1 MSRFLPEN
9 FDATRPLALIAGQ
22 GQYPV
27 LLAQRARE
35 AGISVR
41 LIELGGETSPELV
54 DSFAMDERS
63 AVKVGQVGKLL
74 KELKRLGAGYA
85 VMAGQ
90 VTPGKLFKGL
100 HPDLKAIRM
109 LAGLDRKN
117 AETIFGAIGDEI
129 EKAGI
134 HLLDARVFMDQ
145 DLANEGMMIK
155 GKEKIDPEHLAH
167 GIEIARENARLDV
180 GQGVVVSRG
189 TVLAVE
195 AFEGTNAM
203 LERAGKFGAKNCIFV
218 KLGKPKQDTRFDV
231 PVFGLQT
238 LQAMKDAGIGTAALE
253 SGAVLLLDREDVIRE
268 ANKKGISL
276 IGIPNKSGDFHVRR
290 PSHS

>member
-1 MSRFLPEN
+1 MSRFLPDD
-9 FDATRPLALIAGQ
+9 FDPSRPLTLIAGQ
-22 GQYPV
+22 GIYPQ
-27 LLAQRARE
+27 LLAERARK
-35 AGISVR
+35 AGIPIR
-41 LIELGGETSPELV
+41 LIELGGETSTELIN
-54 DSFAMDERS
+54 SFTENQRS

-74 KELKRLGAGYA
+74 KALKKLDAKYA

-117 AETIFGAIGDEI
+117 AETIFGAIGGEI
-129 EKAGI
+129 EKAGV

-145 DLANEGMMIK
+145 DLAEEGFMVQ
-155 GKEKIDPEHLAH
+155 GKEKIEPEHLKH
-167 GIEIARENARLDV
+167 GIEIARENARMDV
-180 GQGVVVSRG
+180 GQGVVVSEG

-203 LERAGKFGAKNCIFV
+203 LERAGKFGAKNCLFV
-218 KLGKPKQDTRFDV
+218 KLAKPKQDTRFDV

-238 LQAMKDAGIGTAALE
+238 LEKMKSVGIRNVVLEAGSVLILNKEDIMKEAKKIGF
-253 SGAVLLLDREDVIRE
+253 
-268 ANKKGISL
+268 GIS
-276 IGIPNKSGDFHVRR
+276 GICTSNN
-290 PSHS
+290 

>member
-1 MSRFLPEN
+1 MSRFLPET
-9 FDATRPLALIAGQ
+9 FDPSRPLALIAGQ
-22 GQYPV
+22 GRYPV
-27 LLAQRARE
+27 LLAARAKK

-41 LIELGGETSPELV
+41 LIELGGETTPELIA
-54 DSFAMDERS
+54 SFPEHERS

-74 KELKRLGAGYA
+74 KELKKFDVGYS

-90 VTPGKLFKGL
+90 VTPGKLFQGL

-129 EKAGI
+129 EKAGV
-134 HLLDARVFMDQ
+134 HLLDARVFMDE
-145 DLANEGMMIK
+145 DLAEEGVMVK
-155 GKEKIDPEHLAH
+155 GKEKVAPEHLNH

-203 LERAGKFGAKNCIFV
+203 INRAGTFGAKNCLFV
-218 KLGKPKQDTRFDV
+218 KLGKPQQDTRFDV
-231 PVFGLQT
+231 PVFGLHT
-238 LQAMKDAGIGTAALE
+238 LTEMHEAGIRNAALE
-253 SGAVLLLDREDVIRE
+253 TGSVLLLDKDEVLKQ
-268 ANKKGISL
+268 AKKLGIGL
-276 IGIPNKSGDFHVRR
+276 TGVKT
-290 PSHS
+290 

>member
-1 MSRFLPEN
+1 MSVFLPDD
-9 FDATRPLALIAGQ
+9 FDARRPLALIAGQ
-22 GQYPV
+22 GNYPV
-27 LLAQRARE
+27 LLAQRARN
-35 AGISVR
+35 AGIQLR
-41 LIELGGETSPELV
+41 LIELGGETSPELIE
-54 DSFAMDERS
+54 SFSDDKRTS
-63 AVKVGQVGKLL
+63 VKVGQVGKLL
-74 KELKRLGAGYA
+74 KELKKFDAGYA

-90 VTPGKLFKGL
+90 VTPGILFKGL

-109 LAGLDRKN
+109 LAGLDRRN

-129 EKAGI
+129 ENVGVQ
-134 HLLDARVFMDQ
+134 LLDARVFMDD
-145 DLANEGMMIK
+145 DLAEEGAMVK
-155 GKEKIDPEHLAH
+155 GKEKIEPEHLAH

-203 LERAGKFGAKNCIFV
+203 LERAGKFGAKNCLFV

-238 LQAMKDAGIGTAALE
+238 LEAMQDAGIKNAALE
-253 SGAVLLLDREDVIRE
+253 SGSVLLLNKGEVIKE
-268 ANKKGISL
+268 AKKMGISVTGVK
-276 IGIPNKSGDFHVRR
+276 IK
-290 PSHS
+290 

>member
-1 MSRFLPEN
+1 MSRFLPDD
-9 FDATRPLALIAGQ
+9 FDPSRPLALIAGQ
-22 GQYPV
+22 GIYPQ
-27 LLAQRARE
+27 LLADRARKT
-35 AGISVR
+35 GIPLR
-41 LIELGGETSPELV
+41 LIELGGETSTELIT
-54 DSFAMDERS
+54 SFTENQRS

-74 KELKRLGAGYA
+74 KELKKLDAKYA

-117 AETIFGAIGDEI
+117 AETIFGAIGEEI
-129 EKAGI
+129 EKAGV

-145 DLANEGMMIK
+145 DLAEEGVMIQ
-155 GKEKIDPEHLAH
+155 GKEKIEPEHLMH

-195 AFEGTNAM
+195 AFEGTNQM
-203 LERAGKFGAKNCIFV
+203 LERAGKFGAKNCLFV
-218 KLGKPKQDTRFDV
+218 KLAKPKQDTRFDV

-238 LQAMKDAGIGTAALE
+238 LQAMKEAGIGNVALE
-253 SGAVLLLDREDVIRE
+253 SGSVLLLEKNEVLIE
-268 ANKKGISL
+268 AKKLGIGL
-276 IGIPNKSGDFHVRR
+276 MGILK
-290 PSHS
+290 

>member
-1 MSRFLPEN
+1 MSRFLPVN
-9 FDATRPLALIAGQ
+9 FDASRPLALIAGQ

-27 LLAQRARE
+27 LLAKRARQ

-41 LIELGGETSPELV
+41 LIELGGETSTELV
-54 DSFAMDERS
+54 DSFAQDQRS
-63 AVKVGQVGKLL
+63 VVKVGQVGKLL

-109 LAGLDRKN
+109 LAGLGRKN

-134 HLLDARVFMDQ
+134 HLLDARVFMDE
-145 DLANEGMMIK
+145 DLAEEGVMVK
-155 GKEKIDPEHLAH
+155 GKEKITPKHLDH

-203 LERAGKFGAKNCIFV
+203 LERAGKFGAKNCLFV

-238 LQAMKDAGIGTAALE
+238 LQAMNDAGIGTAALE
-253 SGAVLLLDREDVIRE
+253 SGAVLLLDRDHIFRE
-268 ANKKGISL
+268 AGDLKITL
-276 IGIPNKSGDFHVRR
+276 IGISK
-290 PSHS
+290 

>member
-9 FDATRPLALIAGQ
+9 FDATHPLALIAGQ

-27 LLAQRARE
+27 LLAQRARQ

-74 KELKRLGAGYA
+74 KELKRLEAGYA

-109 LAGLDRKN
+109 LAGLERKN

-129 EKAGI
+129 EKAGV

-145 DLANEGMMIK
+145 DLAEEGVMVK
-155 GKEKIDPEHLAH
+155 GKEKIEPEHLAH

-203 LERAGKFGAKNCIFV
+203 LDRAGKFGAKNCLFV
-218 KLGKPKQDTRFDV
+218 KIGKPQQDTRFDV

-238 LQAMKDAGIGTAALE
+238 LHAMKDAGIGTAALE
-253 SGAVLLLDREDVIRE
+253 SGAVLLLDRDDVIRE
-268 ANKKGISL
+268 AGNQKVTL
-276 IGIPNKSGDFHVRR
+276 MGIPK
-290 PSHS
+290 

>member
-1 MSRFLPEN
+1 MSRFLPDN
-9 FDATRPLALIAGQ
+9 FDASLPLTLIAGQ

-27 LLAQRARE
+27 LLAERARK
-35 AGISVR
+35 AKIPLR

-54 DSFAMDERS
+54 SSFPEDERA

-74 KELKRLGAGYA
+74 KELKKFDAGYA

-129 EKAGI
+129 EKIGV
-134 HLLDARVFMDQ
+134 HLLDARVFMDE
-145 DLANEGMMIK
+145 DLASEGVMVK

-180 GQGVVVSRG
+180 GQGIVVSQG

-203 LERAGKFGAKNCIFV
+203 LDRAGQFGAKNCLFV

-231 PVFGLQT
+231 PVFGSQT
-238 LQAMKDAGIGTAALE
+238 LQIMKKAGIGNVALE
-253 SGAVLLLDREDVIRE
+253 SGSVLLLEKNE
-268 ANKKGISL
+268 TLKESQKSK
-276 IGIPNKSGDFHVRR
+276 IGIQGI
-290 PSHS
+290 

>member
-1 MSRFLPEN
+1 
-9 FDATRPLALIAGQ
+9 
-22 GQYPV
+22 
-27 LLAQRARE
+27 
-35 AGISVR
+35 
-41 LIELGGETSPELV
+41 
-54 DSFAMDERS
+54 
-63 AVKVGQVGKLL
+63 
-74 KELKRLGAGYA
+74 
-85 VMAGQ
+85 
-90 VTPGKLFKGL
+90 
-100 HPDLKAIRM
+100 M

-129 EKAGI
+129 EKAGV
-134 HLLDARVFMDQ
+134 HLLDARVFMDE
-145 DLANEGMMIK
+145 DLAEEGMMVK

-203 LERAGKFGAKNCIFV
+203 LERAGKFGAKNCLFV

-238 LQAMKDAGIGTAALE
+238 LEAMKDAGIKNAAIE
-253 SGAVLLLDREDVIRE
+253 AGSVLLLNKNEVIRE
-268 ANKKGISL
+268 AQRVGTSLLGIT
-276 IGIPNKSGDFHVRR
+276 
-290 PSHS
+290 

>member
-27 LLAQRARE
+27 LLAQRARQ

-74 KELKRLGAGYA
+74 KELKRLEAGYA

-109 LAGLDRKN
+109 LAGLERKN

-129 EKAGI
+129 EKAGV

-145 DLANEGMMIK
+145 DLAEEGVMVK
-155 GKEKIDPEHLAH
+155 GKEKIAPEHLNH

-203 LERAGKFGAKNCIFV
+203 LERAGKFGAKNCLFV

-231 PVFGLQT
+231 PVFGTQT
-238 LQAMKDAGIGTAALE
+238 LQEMKKAGFGNAALE
-253 SGAVLLLDREDVIRE
+253 TGSVLLLDKSEVLKQ
-268 ANKKGISL
+268 AKKL
-276 IGIPNKSGDFHVRR
+276 DIGLSGVKT
-290 PSHS
+290 

>member
-9 FDATRPLALIAGQ
+9 FDASRPLALIAGQ
-22 GQYPV
+22 GHYPV
-27 LLAQRARE
+27 LLAERARN
-35 AGISVR
+35 AGISAR
-41 LIELGGETSPELV
+41 LIDLGGETSRALASSFPEK
-54 DSFAMDERS
+54 ERS
-63 AVKVGQVGKLL
+63 AIKVGQVGKML
-74 KELKRLGAGYA
+74 KELKRFEAAYA

-109 LAGLDRKN
+109 LAGLERKN
-117 AETIFGAIGDEI
+117 AETIFGAIGNEI

-145 DLANEGMMIK
+145 DLANEGVMVK
-155 GKEKIDPEHLAH
+155 GKEKIESEHLAH

-203 LERAGKFGAKNCIFV
+203 LERAGKFGAKNCLFV

-231 PVFGLQT
+231 PVFGMQT
-238 LQAMKDAGIGTAALE
+238 LEAMRAAGIGTAALE
-253 SGAVLLLDREDVIRE
+253 SGAVLLLDRDNVIRQ
-268 ANKKGISL
+268 ACDQKITL
-276 IGIPNKSGDFHVRR
+276 IGIPK
-290 PSHS
+290 

>member
-1 MSRFLPEN
+1 MSRFLPET
-9 FDATRPLALIAGQ
+9 FDPSRPLALIAGQ
-22 GQYPV
+22 GRYPV
-27 LLAQRARE
+27 LLAARAKK

-41 LIELGGETSPELV
+41 LIELGGETTPELIA
-54 DSFAMDERS
+54 SFPEHERS

-74 KELKRLGAGYA
+74 KELKRFDVGYA

-90 VTPGKLFKGL
+90 VTPGKLFQGL

-129 EKAGI
+129 EQAGV
-134 HLLDARVFMDQ
+134 HLLDARVFMDE
-145 DLANEGMMIK
+145 DLAEEGVMVK
-155 GKEKIDPEHLAH
+155 GKEKVETEHLAH

-203 LERAGKFGAKNCIFV
+203 IERAGQFGAKICLFV

-231 PVFGLQT
+231 PVFGLKT
-238 LQAMKDAGIGTAALE
+238 LQAMKN
-253 SGAVLLLDREDVIRE
+253 SGVLSAVLQSNHVLILNKEKVLQE
-268 ANKKGISL
+268 AKDKKITL
-276 IGIPNKSGDFHVRR
+276 IGV
-290 PSHS
+290 

>member
-9 FDATRPLALIAGQ
+9 FDASRTLALIAGQ
-22 GQYPV
+22 GQYPA
-27 LLAQRARE
+27 LLAQRASQ

-41 LIELGGETSPELV
+41 LIELVGETSPELV
-54 DSFAMDERS
+54 NSFANEERS
-63 AVKVGQVGKLL
+63 KVRVGQVGKLL
-74 KELKRLGAGYA
+74 KVLKQLDTGYA

-109 LAGLDRKN
+109 LAGLERKN

-129 EKAGI
+129 EKAGV

-145 DLANEGMMIK
+145 DLAEEGVMIK
-155 GKEKIDPEHLAH
+155 GKEKIEPQHLAH

-195 AFEGTNAM
+195 AFEGTNNM
-203 LERAGKFGAKNCIFV
+203 LERAGKFAAKNCLFV
-218 KLGKPKQDTRFDV
+218 KIGKPKQDTRFDV

-238 LQAMKDAGIGTAALE
+238 LLAMQNAGIGSVALE
-253 SGAVLLLDREDVIRE
+253 SGTVLLLNRYEVIRE
-268 ANKKGISL
+268 ANKMRITV
-276 IGIPNKSGDFHVRR
+276 IGIPNQNGDFHVRR

>member
-1 MSRFLPEN
+1 MSRFLPDD
-9 FDATRPLALIAGQ
+9 FDSSKSLVLIAGQ
-22 GQYPV
+22 GIYPQ
-27 LLAQRARE
+27 LLAARARK
-35 AGISVR
+35 AGISLR
-41 LIELGGETSPELV
+41 LIELGGETSTELINSFPENQ
-54 DSFAMDERS
+54 RS

-74 KELKRLGAGYA
+74 KALKKLDAKYA

-117 AETIFGAIGDEI
+117 AETIFGAIGEEI
-129 EKAGI
+129 EKAGV

-145 DLANEGMMIK
+145 DLAEEGVVVQ
-155 GKEKIDPEHLAH
+155 GKEKIEAEHLMH
-167 GIEIARENARLDV
+167 GVEIARENARLDV

-203 LERAGKFGAKNCIFV
+203 LERAGKFGAKNCLFV

-231 PVFGLQT
+231 PVFGLRT
-238 LQAMKDAGIGTAALE
+238 LQARKEAGIGNAAME
-253 SGAVLLLDREDVIRE
+253 AGSVLLLEKNEILKE
-268 ANKKGISL
+268 SQKLK
-276 IGIPNKSGDFHVRR
+276 IGIQGI
-290 PSHS
+290 

>member
-9 FDATRPLALIAGQ
+9 FDANRPLALIAGQ
-22 GQYPV
+22 GQYPA
-27 LLAQRARE
+27 LLAERARQ

-54 DSFAMDERS
+54 DSFAKDKRS

-74 KELKRLGAGYA
+74 KELKRLDAGYA

-109 LAGLDRKN
+109 LAGLERKN

-129 EKAGI
+129 EKAGV

-145 DLANEGMMIK
+145 DLAEEGVMVK
-155 GKEKIDPEHLAH
+155 GKEKIEPEHLAH
-167 GIEIARENARLDV
+167 GIEIALENARLDV

-203 LERAGKFGAKNCIFV
+203 LDRAGKFGAKNCLFV
-218 KLGKPKQDTRFDV
+218 KIGKPQQDTRFDV

-238 LQAMKDAGIGTAALE
+238 LHAMKDAGIGTAALE
-253 SGAVLLLDREDVIRE
+253 SGAVLLLDRDDVIRE
-268 ANKKGISL
+268 AGNQKITL
-276 IGIPNKSGDFHVRR
+276 MGIPK
-290 PSHS
+290 

>member
-9 FDATRPLALIAGQ
+9 FDASRPLALIAGQ
-22 GQYPV
+22 GNYPI
-27 LLAQRARE
+27 LLTERARK
-35 AGISVR
+35 AGIRLR
-41 LIELGGETSPELV
+41 LIELGGETAPELV
-54 DSFAMDERS
+54 SSFSDDERS

-74 KELKRLGAGYA
+74 KELKKFGAGYA

-129 EKAGI
+129 EKAGV
-134 HLLDARVFMDQ
+134 HLLDARVFMDE
-145 DLANEGMMIK
+145 DLAEEGIMVK
-155 GKEKIDPEHLAH
+155 GKENLVPEHLDH

-195 AFEGTNAM
+195 AFEGTNSM
-203 LERAGKFGAKNCIFV
+203 LRRAGKFGTKSCLFV

-231 PVFGLQT
+231 PVFGLET
-238 LQAMKDAGIGTAALE
+238 LEVMKEAGIYNAVFE
-253 SGAVLLLDREDVIRE
+253 PQSVLLLEKNNVLMRAKILGIGLQG
-268 ANKKGISL
+268 KKL
-276 IGIPNKSGDFHVRR
+276 
-290 PSHS
+290 

>member
-1 MSRFLPEN
+1 MSVFLPDD
-9 FDATRPLALIAGQ
+9 FDARRPLALIAGQ
-22 GQYPV
+22 GNYPV
-27 LLAQRARE
+27 LLAQRARN
-35 AGISVR
+35 AGIQLR
-41 LIELGGETSPELV
+41 LIELGGETSPELIE
-54 DSFAMDERS
+54 SFPDDNRTS
-63 AVKVGQVGKLL
+63 VKVGQVGKLL
-74 KELKRLGAGYA
+74 KELKKFDAGYA

-129 EKAGI
+129 EKAGVQ
-134 HLLDARVFMDQ
+134 LLDARIFMDD
-145 DLANEGMMIK
+145 DLAEEGPMVK
-155 GKEKIDPEHLAH
+155 GKEKIESEHLAH

-203 LERAGKFGAKNCIFV
+203 LERAGKFGAKNCLFV

-231 PVFGLQT
+231 PVFGIQT
-238 LQAMKDAGIGTAALE
+238 LEAMQDAGIKNAALE
-253 SGAVLLLDREDVIRE
+253 SGSVLLLNKGEVIKE
-268 ANKKGISL
+268 AKKMGISVTGVK
-276 IGIPNKSGDFHVRR
+276 IK
-290 PSHS
+290 

>member
-1 MSRFLPEN
+1 MSRFLPDD
-9 FDATRPLALIAGQ
+9 FDASQPLALIAGQ
-22 GQYPV
+22 GDYPI
-27 LLAQRARE
+27 LLAERARK
-35 AGISVR
+35 AGINLR

-54 DSFAMDERS
+54 SSFSDNERS

-74 KELKRLGAGYA
+74 KELKKFGAGYA

-109 LAGLDRKN
+109 LAGLDRRN

-129 EKAGI
+129 EQAGV
-134 HLLDARVFMDQ
+134 HLLDARVFMDE
-145 DLANEGMMIK
+145 DLAEEGVMVK
-155 GKEKIDPEHLAH
+155 GKEKVETEHLAH

-203 LERAGKFGAKNCIFV
+203 IERAGTFGAKNCLFV

-238 LQAMKDAGIGTAALE
+238 LQAMQDANIGNVALE
-253 SGAVLLLDREDVIRE
+253 SGSVLLLDKYQVLKESR
-268 ANKKGISL
+268 NLG
-276 IGIPNKSGDFHVRR
+276 IGIAGITT
-290 PSHS
+290 

>member
-1 MSRFLPEN
+1 M
-9 FDATRPLALIAGQ
+9 
-22 GQYPV
+22 
-27 LLAQRARE
+27 
-35 AGISVR
+35 
-41 LIELGGETSPELV
+41 
-54 DSFAMDERS
+54 
-63 AVKVGQVGKLL
+63 
-74 KELKRLGAGYA
+74 
-85 VMAGQ
+85 
-90 VTPGKLFKGL
+90 
-100 HPDLKAIRM
+100 PDWI
-109 LAGLDRKN
+109 GKN

-145 DLANEGMMIK
+145 DLAEEGVMVK
-155 GKEKIDPEHLAH
+155 GKEKITPEHLDH

-203 LERAGKFGAKNCIFV
+203 LERAGKFGAKNCLFV

-238 LQAMKDAGIGTAALE
+238 LQTMNEAGIGTAALE
-253 SGAVLLLDREDVIRE
+253 SGTVLLLDRDHIIRE
-268 ANKKGISL
+268 AGNLKITL
-276 IGIPNKSGDFHVRR
+276 IGIPK
-290 PSHS
+290 

>member
-9 FDATRPLALIAGQ
+9 FDRTRPIALIAGQ
-22 GQYPV
+22 GSYPI
-27 LLAQRARE
+27 LLAERARK
-35 AGISVR
+35 AGIHIC
-41 LIELGGETSPELV
+41 LIELGGETSPDLIS
-54 DSFAMDERS
+54 SFPENQRS

-74 KELKRLGAGYA
+74 KELKNFNAGYA

-90 VTPGKLFKGL
+90 VTPGKLFRGL

-117 AETIFGAIGDEI
+117 AETIFGAIGQEI
-129 EKAGI
+129 EKAGV
-134 HLLDARVFMDQ
+134 HLLDARVLMDE
-145 DLANEGMMIK
+145 DLADEGVMVK

-195 AFEGTNAM
+195 AFEGTNSM
-203 LERAGKFGAKNCIFV
+203 LERAGKFGAKNCLFV

-238 LQAMKDAGIGTAALE
+238 LEAMKGAGIKNAAIE
-253 SGAVLLLDREDVIRE
+253 AGSVLLLNKKEVCRE
-268 ANKKGISL
+268 AQRVGTSLWGIT
-276 IGIPNKSGDFHVRR
+276 
-290 PSHS
+290 

>member
-1 MSRFLPEN
+1 MSRFLPNN
-9 FDATRPLALIAGQ
+9 FDASLPLALIAGQ

-27 LLAQRARE
+27 LLAERVRKAK
-35 AGISVR
+35 IPLR

-54 DSFAMDERS
+54 SYFPEVERV

-74 KELKRLGAGYA
+74 KELKKMKAGYA

-100 HPDLKAIRM
+100 QPDLKAIRM
-109 LAGLDRKN
+109 LTSLERKN

-129 EKAGI
+129 EKVGV
-134 HLLDARVFMDQ
+134 HLLDARTFMDQ
-145 DLANEGMMIK
+145 DLAEEGLMVK
-155 GKEKIDPEHLAH
+155 GKEKIEPKHLNH

-203 LERAGKFGAKNCIFV
+203 LERAGKFGAKNCLFV
-218 KLGKPKQDTRFDV
+218 KLGKPKQNTRFDV

-238 LQAMKDAGIGTAALE
+238 LQAMKDAEIGNAAVE
-253 SGAVLLLDREDVIRE
+253 AGSVLLLDKEEVLKECKRS
-268 ANKKGISL
+268 K
-276 IGIPNKSGDFHVRR
+276 IGILGI
-290 PSHS
+290 

>member
-27 LLAQRARE
+27 LLAQRARQ

-41 LIELGGETSPELV
+41 LIELGGETSPKLV

-74 KELKRLGAGYA
+74 KELKRLEAGYA

-109 LAGLDRKN
+109 LAGLERKN

-129 EKAGI
+129 EKAGV

-145 DLANEGMMIK
+145 DLAEEGVMVK
-155 GKEKIDPEHLAH
+155 GKEKIAPEHLNH

-203 LERAGKFGAKNCIFV
+203 LDRAGKFGAKNCLFV
-218 KLGKPKQDTRFDV
+218 KIGKPQQDTRFDV

-238 LQAMKDAGIGTAALE
+238 LHAMKDAGIGTAALE
-253 SGAVLLLDREDVIRE
+253 SGAVLLLDRDDVIRE
-268 ANKKGISL
+268 AGNQKITL
-276 IGIPNKSGDFHVRR
+276 MGIPK
-290 PSHS
+290 

>member
-1 MSRFLPEN
+1 MSRFLPDN
-9 FDATRPLALIAGQ
+9 FDASLPLTLIAGQ

-27 LLAQRARE
+27 LLAERARK
-35 AGISVR
+35 AKIPLR

-54 DSFAMDERS
+54 SSFPEDERA

-74 KELKRLGAGYA
+74 KELKKLDAGYA

-129 EKAGI
+129 EKIGV
-134 HLLDARVFMDQ
+134 HLLDARVFMDE
-145 DLANEGMMIK
+145 DLASEGVMVK

-180 GQGVVVSRG
+180 GQGVVVSQG

-203 LERAGKFGAKNCIFV
+203 LNRAGQFGAEKN
-218 KLGKPKQDTRFDV
+218 G
-231 PVFGLQT
+231 
-238 LQAMKDAGIGTAALE
+238 
-253 SGAVLLLDREDVIRE
+253 
-268 ANKKGISL
+268 
-276 IGIPNKSGDFHVRR
+276 
-290 PSHS
+290 